1 MVSSLRKRKRLTIY
15 LVKTMSDFGATFF
28 SEMSSRRVNHAEL
41 KKGWA
46 GVDKPSYSEKQ
57 KEAFRRMMKKK
68 IDRHITKTDGDGNE
82 ISIKLSKSEMKDFRK
97 L

>member
-1 MVSSLRKRKRLTIY
+1 MG
-15 LVKTMSDFGATFF
+15 DFGATFF
-28 SEMSSRRVNHAEL
+28 SSISSRCVNRVEL

-46 GVDKPSYSEKQ
+46 GVDNPSYSEKQ

-68 IDRHITKTDGDGNE
+68 VDRHITKTDGDGNE
-82 ISIKLSKSEMKDFRK
+82 VRIKLSKSEMKDFRK

>member
-1 MVSSLRKRKRLTIY
+1 MTNY
-15 LVKTMSDFGATFF
+15 LDKVM
-28 SEMSSRRVNHAEL
+28 EL
-41 KKGWA
+41 KKELT

-68 IDRHITKTDGDGNE
+68 VDRHITKTDGDGNE
-82 ISIKLSKSEMKDFRK
+82 VRIKLSKSEMKDFRK

>member
-1 MVSSLRKRKRLTIY
+1 
-15 LVKTMSDFGATFF
+15 MSDFGATFF
-28 SEMSSRRVNHAEL
+28 SSISSRHNHMEL
-41 KKGWA
+41 KKGLA

-68 IDRHITKTDGDGNE
+68 VDRHITKTDGDGNE
-82 ISIKLSKSEMKDFRK
+82 VRIKLSKSEMKDFRK

>member
-1 MVSSLRKRKRLTIY
+1 
-15 LVKTMSDFGATFF
+15 MSDFGATFF
-28 SEMSSRRVNHAEL
+28 SSMSSRHVNHVEL

-57 KEAFRRMMKKK
+57 KEAFRRIMKKK
-68 IDRHITKTDGDGNE
+68 VDRHITKTDGDGNE
-82 ISIKLSKSEMKDFRK
+82 VRIKLSKSEMKDFRN

>member
-1 MVSSLRKRKRLTIY
+1 
-15 LVKTMSDFGATFF
+15 MSDFGATFF
-28 SEMSSRRVNHAEL
+28 SEMSSRHANHVEL

-46 GVDKPSYSEKQ
+46 GEDKPSYSDKQ

-82 ISIKLSKSEMKDFRK
+82 IQIKLSKSEMKDFRR